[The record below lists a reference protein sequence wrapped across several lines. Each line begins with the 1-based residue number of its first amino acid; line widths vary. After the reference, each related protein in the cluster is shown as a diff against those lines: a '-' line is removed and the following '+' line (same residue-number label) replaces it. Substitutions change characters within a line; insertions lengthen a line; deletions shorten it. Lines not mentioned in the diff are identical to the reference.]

1 MKTFTWIL
9 VILGIIALLLAI
21 WSPWLWQSILTGVL
35 LLFVAAAVHGSTLP
49 RE

>member
-1 MKTFTWIL
+1 MKIFTWIL

-35 LLFVAAAVHGSTLP
+35 LLLVAAAVHGNSINK
-49 RE
+49 E